1 VITFSFAVLGVMAA
15 INFFAAR
22 HIPGSPLPMQWGFGG
37 RSVRYAPRLV
47 VFSFPVVV
55 GAAAVAFVAWRRTPE
70 DPVWVVAMTALI
82 VLLGQIV
89 HLFVL
94 FRWRRRI
101 GI

>member
-1 VITFSFAVLGVMAA
+1 MIYFSFAVLGVMAA
-15 INFFAAR
+15 ISLVAAR

-55 GAAAVAFVAWRRTPE
+55 GAAAVAFVAWRRAPE
-70 DPVWVVAMTALI
+70 GPVWVVAITALV
-82 VLLGQIV
+82 VLLGQVI

-94 FRWRRRI
+94 FR
-101 GI
+101 

>member
-1 VITFSFAVLGVMAA
+1 MIYFSFAVLSVMAA
-15 INFFAAR
+15 ISLVAAR
-22 HIPGSPLPMQWGFGG
+22 HIPGSHLPMQWGFDG

-55 GAAAVAFVAWRRTPE
+55 GAAAVAFVAWRRALE
-70 DPVWVVAMTALI
+70 GPVWVVAITVLV
-82 VLLGQIV
+82 VLLGQVV
-89 HLFVL
+89 HLFML